1 MKRFINIRQPL
12 RNTKS
17 SLSRIIHKIR
27 LCRPGHPNGRCRLIN
42 LPADVVAVIITR
54 LPPQSRLTLSLTC
67 KTLHRIV
74 HCCPGASLWMS
85 KSQHLEYLCS
95 ISRGMSDV
103 WVCEVCREL
112 HSTKGKGS
120 WSCPKENIFQNN
132 LISATFAGSRM
143 LPPSVVQMSVKWDRL
158 GLLAEKGPKYLA
170 AVLRPRRRTVMH
182 HNDQMPDTESTT
194 TFCSKIVDGRFLHK
208 TVMEYGG
215 EFQNASEAALEKL
228 WVCVHQ
234 WILKSSTEPLPEG
247 HPNRRYWN
255 ALVNSYREEG
265 LEVCGSC
272 PACPTDFAVVKT
284 HVGLVVKVWADFGAG
299 ETPIDPLWKLRVNP
313 RRMPSSNIQFWT
325 RCSSS
330 NPCRIAAEAGA
341 TVIIGSDNMPYD
353 LGSLGSSIP
362 GTDRGIFHVG
372 DAEYWHFAG
381 ITLAKGPYGV
391 YVYNSNN
398 CRFERLTTHNNYE
411 TGFHM

>member
-1 MKRFINIRQPL
+1 YPVPLPIDARLLHLILLKERSIIKSPRFQDFIIINIAVIKIIMERFINIRQPL

-42 LPADVVAVIITR
+42 LPADLVAVIITS
-54 LPPQSRLTLSLTC
+54 LPPQSRLMLSLTC

-103 WVCEVCREL
+103 W
-112 HSTKGKGS
+112 
-120 WSCPKENIFQNN
+120 
-132 LISATFAGSRM
+132 
-143 LPPSVVQMSVKWDRL
+143 MSFKWDRL

-170 AVLRPRRRTVMH
+170 AVLRPRRRTVKH

-215 EFQNASEAALEKL
+215 EFQNASEAALKKL
-228 WVCVHQ
+228 WVCAHQ

-255 ALVNSYREEG
+255 ALVNSYREES
-265 LEVCGSC
+265 LE
-272 PACPTDFAVVKT
+272 
-284 HVGLVVKVWADFGAG
+284 
-299 ETPIDPLWKLRVNP
+299 
-313 RRMPSSNIQFWT
+313 PSSNIQFWT

-341 TVIIGSDNMPYD
+341 TVIIGSDNMPYYP
-353 LGSLGSSIP
+353 GSLGSSIP
-362 GTDRGIFHVG
+362 GTDRGIFHIE

-391 YVYNSNN
+391 YVRNSNN